1 MKKLITR
8 PVIGRSL
15 LLAVLL
21 APLAG
26 CESGAGTGALIG
38 GGTGAAIGGI
48 IGANSHARA
57 GEGALIG
64 GAVGAV
70 TGAVIGDAAGHQVRA
85 DYPHEEP
92 VRYQPAPA
100 YTEVRVYRNDYS
112 YCPPPPAPVVV
123 RRYEYRHYDDCG
135 PRYAVRT
142 YRDYRY

>member
-1 MKKLITR
+1 MKNFFTR
-8 PVIGRSL
+8 RVLGRSL
-15 LLAVLL
+15 LLGVLL

-48 IGANSHARA
+48 IGSNSHARA

-64 GAVGAV
+64 GPVGAV
-70 TGAVIGDAAGHQVRA
+70 TGAVIGDAADRRA
-85 DYPHEEP
+85 REDYPRDQRP
-92 VRYQPAPA
+92 RYEPAPA

-112 YCPPPPAPVVV
+112 HCPPPPPPVVV
-123 RRYEYRHYDDCG
+123 RRYEYRRYDPYA
-135 PRYAVRT
+135 PRYEVRA